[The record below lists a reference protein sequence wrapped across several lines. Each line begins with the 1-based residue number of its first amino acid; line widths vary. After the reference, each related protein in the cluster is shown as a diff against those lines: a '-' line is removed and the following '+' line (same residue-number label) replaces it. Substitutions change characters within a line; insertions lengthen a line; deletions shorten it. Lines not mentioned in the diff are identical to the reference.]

1 MKNAPT
7 KGGRGVIMTIKLTG
21 LELAETLIDE
31 WCDGSKVLWGER
43 AYARVDRQSWNLIQL
58 R

>member
-1 MKNAPT
+1 
-7 KGGRGVIMTIKLTG
+7 MTIKLTG